1 MSATVPIRSVRPRA
15 TTPRRAVATAGALGL
30 ALLLAGCAGSSAGT
44 ASESSMAGGASAV
57 PVAGAPAADGALTG
71 SVEQKDTSGTAAYAV
86 APAAVAADRSI
97 VVKADV
103 GVRVDDVLR
112 STSALGALAVKHS
125 ATIASQST
133 SAGSTTQPDVPTNP
147 DGTPACPSTGCP
159 TSYAS
164 STTTLRVDNKDVD
177 ALLAD
182 VTKLGTVETATRT
195 SDDITADVADV
206 DARVRNA
213 QASVARVRALMS
225 QATKIGDV
233 VALEGELSK
242 RQADLEA
249 LEARQ
254 RTYADQTAQATVT
267 VRLYGSTA
275 PVASTEKATGFL
287 AGLKAGWDSFTGF
300 MAGAL
305 TVLGALVPWLI
316 VLGPIALVGWLVLR
330 RRRET
335 PNLVDQAG

>member
-1 MSATVPIRSVRPRA
+1 MR
-15 TTPRRAVATAGALGL
+15 TTPPSRALAAAGAVGL
-30 ALLLAGCAGSSAGT
+30 AVLLTGCAGSSRDT
-44 ASESSMAGGASAV
+44 ASMSSAAGGASAV
-57 PVAGAPAADGALTG
+57 PQPGAPVADGMLSGA
-71 SVEQKDTSGTAAYAV
+71 VEQKDTSGAAAYAV

-112 STSALGALAVKHS
+112 STSALGALAVTHS

-133 SAGSTTQPDVPTNP
+133 SAGSSTQPDVPTNP

-159 TSYAS
+159 TTYAS

-177 ALLAD
+177 SLLAD
-182 VTKLGTVETATRT
+182 VTRLGTAETATRT
-195 SDDITADVADV
+195 SDDVTADVADV

-213 QASVARVRALMS
+213 RASVARVRALMS

-254 RTYADQTAQATVT
+254 RSYADQTAQATVT
-267 VRLYGSTA
+267 VRLYGSSA
-275 PVASTEKATGFL
+275 PAVTSTETATGFL
-287 AGLKAGWDSFTGF
+287 AGLHSGWDSFTGF

-305 TVLGALVPWLI
+305 TVLGALVPWLL
-316 VLGPIALVGWLVLR
+316 VLGPVALVVRLAVR
-330 RRRET
+330 RRRES